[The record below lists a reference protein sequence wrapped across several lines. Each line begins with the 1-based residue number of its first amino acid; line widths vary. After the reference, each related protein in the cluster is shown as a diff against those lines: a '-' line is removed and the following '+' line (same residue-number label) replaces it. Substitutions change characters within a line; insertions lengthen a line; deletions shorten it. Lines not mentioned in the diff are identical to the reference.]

1 MDYKY
6 IEQLLDRYWEAETTL
21 EEERVLKAFFAQSE
35 MPEHLLPLRQLFE
48 TQETLA
54 KATLSDDF
62 EAKIL
67 QKVEATIDTDA
78 KPSAPIVVKAI
89 RPTFAQRLRPF
100 YNAAATIALFL
111 LVGGA
116 VQHSFNTTEPTWK
129 VGSETQQGAPV
140 ADADSIRE
148 SLKTL
153 RHVGSEAPTA
163 TAGDSA
169 KALQKAKP
177 FTPTE

>member
-35 MPEHLLPLRQLFE
+35 VPAHLLPLRSLFE
-48 TQETLA
+48 EQKTLA
-54 KATLSDDF
+54 NATLSDDF
-62 EAKIL
+62 ESKLL
-67 QKVEATIDTDA
+67 QKVDAMNGATATPKA
-78 KPSAPIVVKAI
+78 TTVKAF
-89 RPTFAQRLRPF
+89 RPTLVQRLRPL

-116 VQHSFNTTEPTWK
+116 VQHSFDATEPTWQI
-129 VGSETQQGAPV
+129 GTTTPQGAPV

-153 RHVGSEAPTA
+153 RYVGSEAPTA
-163 TAGDSA
+163 TAKDSA
-169 KALQKAKP
+169 KVTQKAKP